1 MRAWWSFHVV
11 NFIVLAF
18 VFELLAVTCL
28 TLLCRYQSAVT
39 FAAHESLF
47 VDACCELVVLAFV
60 FELLAVTCFG
70 TAVQVPG
77 CCHLGCA

>member
-18 VFELLAVTCL
+18 VFELLAVTYL

-39 FAAHESLF
+39 FAAHDSFFRRCML
-47 VDACCELVVLAFV
+47 
-60 FELLAVTCFG
+60 
-70 TAVQVPG
+70 
-77 CCHLGCA
+77 